1 MKFQNSTAS
10 WQPLHCIVPVYFLTF
25 FLSFFFFR
33 AITVLICS
41 AQFRRGTVDVYNAVE
56 FTVDTAMLA

>member
-25 FLSFFFFR
+25 FFFFR
-33 AITVLICS
+33 AIMVLICS
-41 AQFRRGTVDVYNAVE
+41 VQFRRGTVDVYNAAE